1 MTNKI
6 SSSRQSDDI
15 PQGTTLTHHNVS
27 VPNLVLRISD
37 WKQKKDSGKE
47 MNQQTDRSS
56 NIITND
62 ETKPGRIRDDEISGD
77 DPESMPKWNV
87 MHMVREGGQC
97 GILINAWLKDA
108 NRALDWGYDA

>member
-1 MTNKI
+1 
-6 SSSRQSDDI
+6 
-15 PQGTTLTHHNVS
+15 
-27 VPNLVLRISD
+27 
-37 WKQKKDSGKE
+37 

-56 NIITND
+56 NIITDD

-87 MHMVREGGQC
+87 MHMVREGGGC

-108 NRALDWGYDA
+108 SRALDRGYDAWGELIKGATQPCMWVRR